1 MTIPRMP
8 ISLVAMAAMLL
19 FGAVDASAYS
29 SASYKR
35 EGLLAQWDAI
45 DNAGNPRI
53 FPRRGVVD
61 VGCYESQQPPATVIF
76 LK

>member
-1 MTIPRMP
+1 MRYFIASAVT
-8 ISLVAMAAMLL
+8 AALCAGTAL
-19 FGAVDASAYS
+19 AYS

-76 LK
+76 FK